1 MGFQNNKNFN
11 YLLLGLNTLFLI
23 YYVMLAVYSR
33 PHYDDLHFLWKMRE
47 MSISEYVSDM
57 YFSRS
62 GRFVAYALYGVGF
75 SPINYIQIYWI
86 FPVFFWLI
94 GVLLSVFGVL
104 KLTNQ
109 QFTFGRINAVVLIYN
124 VFILT
129 NIDFAVFNWL
139 CALSYYILAPA
150 MLTLLALL
158 VSEKSNFKIISAII
172 LLAVFLGGGQEAF
185 TPIVLACVFAIV
197 LYKLYKNNFNLPITL
212 RSVVVQKSVLS
223 ILIMSA
229 MLLIVVLAPGNY
241 KRLAMDEF
249 SRPESLAEY
258 LIGFAKAISMFFYYL
273 VYYVPYYVIL
283 ALVVLRSF
291 YVNTEF
297 KLLKGKRYLT
307 ITVFVYLSYVIL
319 SVFPSVYLWGG
330 FGIQRNYTHLV
341 YVSILFFILCLL
353 WIFANYQK
361 QYKRLFGIFANVG
374 VIALSV
380 IMIFNIYYDTQSA
393 SQYAKAVDQRVASAK
408 KENELQITENLKVKE
423 LPVPYT
429 LDPKY
434 ILFELIGKK
443 SNPQPVLYYI
453 SDADTMVNEYAS
465 HFRRYYQLNFDIIL
479 ENE

>member
-1 MGFQNNKNFN
+1 MSFQNNKNFN

-23 YYVMLAVYSR
+23 YYVMLAVYTR

-62 GRFVAYALYGVGF
+62 GRFVAYALNGVVF
-75 SPINYIQIYWI
+75 SAINYIQLYWI
-86 FPVFFWLI
+86 FPVLFWLI

-158 VSEKSNFKIISAII
+158 VSEKSNFVTISAIV
-172 LLAVFLGGGQEAF
+172 LLALFLGGGQEAF
-185 TPIVLACVFAIV
+185 TPIVLVCVFAIV
-197 LYKLYKNNFNLPITL
+197 LYELYKNNFNFPITL

-241 KRLAMDEF
+241 KRLSADEF
-249 SRPESLAEY
+249 SSPSNLAEC
-258 LIGFAKAISMFFYYL
+258 LTGFAKAISMFFYYL

-283 ALVVLRSF
+283 ALVVFRSF
-291 YVNTEF
+291 GVNTEF
-297 KLLKGKRYLT
+297 KLLNGKRYLT
-307 ITVFVYLSYVIL
+307 ITVFVYLCYVIL

-330 FGIQRNYTHLV
+330 FGIQRNYTHFV

-361 QYKRLFGIFANVG
+361 QYKRLFGIFANIG
-374 VIALSV
+374 VIALSL
-380 IMIFNIYYDTQSA
+380 IMIFNIFYDTQSA

-408 KENELQITENLKVKE
+408 KQNELQITENLKVKE

-453 SDADTMVNEYAS
+453 SDADSVVNEYAS

-479 ENE
+479 DNE

>member
-1 MGFQNNKNFN
+1 
-11 YLLLGLNTLFLI
+11 
-23 YYVMLAVYSR
+23 
-33 PHYDDLHFLWKMRE
+33 
-47 MSISEYVSDM
+47 
-57 YFSRS
+57 
-62 GRFVAYALYGVGF
+62 
-75 SPINYIQIYWI
+75 
-86 FPVFFWLI
+86 
-94 GVLLSVFGVL
+94 
-104 KLTNQ
+104 
-109 QFTFGRINAVVLIYN
+109 
-124 VFILT
+124 
-129 NIDFAVFNWL
+129 
-139 CALSYYILAPA
+139 
-150 MLTLLALL
+150 
-158 VSEKSNFKIISAII
+158 
-172 LLAVFLGGGQEAF
+172 
-185 TPIVLACVFAIV
+185 
-197 LYKLYKNNFNLPITL
+197 
-212 RSVVVQKSVLS
+212 
-223 ILIMSA
+223 

-241 KRLAMDEF
+241 KRLSMDEF
-249 SRPESLAEY
+249 SRPENLAEY
-258 LIGFAKAISMFFYYL
+258 LTGFAKAISMFFYYL

-341 YVSILFFILCLL
+341 YVSILFFIFCLL
-353 WIFANYQK
+353 WIFANYHK

-408 KENELQITENLKVKE
+408 KQNELQITENLKVKE

>member
-1 MGFQNNKNFN
+1 MSFQNNKNFN

-23 YYVMLAVYSR
+23 YYVMLAVYTR

-62 GRFVAYALYGVGF
+62 GRFVAYALNGVVF
-75 SPINYIQIYWI
+75 SAINYIQLYWI
-86 FPVFFWLI
+86 FPVLFWLI

-185 TPIVLACVFAIV
+185 TPIVLACVLAIV

-241 KRLAMDEF
+241 KRLAADEF
-249 SRPESLAEY
+249 SSPSNLAEY
-258 LIGFAKAISMFFYYL
+258 LTGFAKAISMFFYYL

-291 YVNTEF
+291 GVNADF
-297 KLLKGKRYLT
+297 KLLNGKRYL
-307 ITVFVYLSYVIL
+307 IIAVFLYSSYVIL
-319 SVFPSVYLWGG
+319 TVFPSVYLWGG

-361 QYKRLFGIFANVG
+361 QYKRLFGIFANIG
-374 VIALSV
+374 VIALSL

-408 KENELQITENLKVKE
+408 KQNELQITENLKVKE

-453 SDADTMVNEYAS
+453 SDADSVVNEYAS

>member
-62 GRFVAYALYGVGF
+62 GRFVAYALNGIVF
-75 SPINYIQIYWI
+75 STINYIQIYWI
-86 FPVFFWLI
+86 FPVLFWLI
-94 GVLLSVFGVL
+94 GVLLSVYGVL

-158 VSEKSNFKIISAII
+158 VSEKSNFKIISAIM

-185 TPIVLACVFAIV
+185 TPIVLACVLAIV
-197 LYKLYKNNFNLPITL
+197 LYELYKNNFNLPITL

-241 KRLAMDEF
+241 KRLAADEF
-249 SRPESLAEY
+249 SSPGNLAEY
-258 LIGFAKAISMFFYYL
+258 LTGFAKAISMFFYYL
-273 VYYVPYYVIL
+273 VYYIPYYVIL

-291 YVNTEF
+291 DVNTEF
-297 KLLKGKRYLT
+297 KLLKVKRYLT

-341 YVSILFFILCLL
+341 YVSILFFVFCSL
-353 WIFANYQK
+353 WIFANSQK

-374 VIALSV
+374 VIALNV
-380 IMIFNIYYDTQSA
+380 IMIFNIYYDSQSA

-408 KENELQITENLKVKE
+408 KQSELQITENLKVKE